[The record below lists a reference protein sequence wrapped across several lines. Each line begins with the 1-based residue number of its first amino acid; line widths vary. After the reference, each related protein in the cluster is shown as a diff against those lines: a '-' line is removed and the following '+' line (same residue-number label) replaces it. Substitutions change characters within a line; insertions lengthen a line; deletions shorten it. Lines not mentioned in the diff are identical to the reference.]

1 MERERFTNDQVEQV
15 LSHLFSGLAVFHAQ
29 ICEWLIDADLSQ
41 QFLADGARDLPQWVS
56 GRFGLRHSTS
66 AQLVR
71 VARRLQDLPLLRE
84 RFAAGD
90 LSLDQVDAISKL
102 ATPATEEAVIEECL
116 GWSNA
121 ALDRAARRARPPST
135 EDALDAFR
143 ERWLSIQYTLDG
155 IRGHMNADLPGPD
168 MLLVEEAVRAR
179 ADQIPPNPETGYFD
193 AYPTRM
199 ADGLV
204 ELAAT
209 SGDESIPSVQV
220 TLFADLDALTEDSGT
235 TGVAELNA
243 GPVVAS
249 ETARRLACDS
259 IVECVITD
267 HGRVLGIGRRSR
279 LIPAWL
285 RRQLWFRDGG
295 CRFPDCLEKHFIHGH
310 HRKHWADLGPTDLE
324 NLILL
329 CGFHHRFVHEHG
341 WKIETDP
348 EGRPLF
354 IKPNGVV
361 YPPPRP
367 APDQRILEL
376 AGRSTWGIRPAF
388 APQDPELASPN
399 GIRPSRQR

>member
-41 QFLADGARDLPQWVS
+41 QFLAARARDLVEWVS
-56 GRFGLRHSTS
+56 ARFGLRHSTA

-102 ATPATEEAVIEECL
+102 ATADTEEAVIEECL

-135 EDALDAFR
+135 EDAFDVFR

-155 IRGHMNADLPGPD
+155 FRGLMNAALPGAE
-168 MLLVEEAVRAR
+168 MHLVEEAVRER
-179 ADQIPPNPETGYFD
+179 ADRIPHNPETGMFD
-193 AYPTRM
+193 PYPSRM

-204 ELAAT
+204 ELATT
-209 SGDESIPSVQV
+209 SGDDSIPSVQV
-220 TLFADLDALTEDSGT
+220 TVFADLEALTEDQGT
-235 TGVAELNA
+235 TGVAELSA
-243 GPVVAS
+243 GPVISS

-259 IVECVITD
+259 TLECVITD
-267 HGRVLGIGRRSR
+267 HGRVLGIGRRTR

-295 CRFPDCLEKHFIHGH
+295 CRFPGCPERHFIHGH
-310 HRKHWADLGPTDLE
+310 HRRHWADLGPTDLE

-329 CGFHHRFVHEHG
+329 CGFHHRYLHEHG
-341 WKIETDP
+341 WTIED
-348 EGRPLF
+348 RPDGSMVF
-354 IKPNGVV
+354 KKPDGTV
-361 YPPPRP
+361 YPPARTV
-367 APDQRILEL
+367 PDARILEL
-376 AGRSTWGIRPAF
+376 AGRST
-388 APQDPELASPN
+388 
-399 GIRPSRQR
+399 

>member
-29 ICEWLIDADLSQ
+29 MCEWLIDADLSQ
-41 QFLADGARDLPQWVS
+41 QFLADGARDLAQWVS
-56 GRFGLRHSTS
+56 ARFGLRHSTA

-71 VARRLQDLPLLRE
+71 VARRLEDLPRLRE

-102 ATPATEEAVIEECL
+102 ATPDTEEAVIEECL

-135 EDALDAFR
+135 EETIDAIRD
-143 ERWLSIQYTLDG
+143 RWMSIQYTLDG
-155 IRGHMNADLPGPD
+155 IRGHMDAELPGAE
-168 MLLVEEAVRAR
+168 MHMVEEAVRER
-179 ADQIPPNPETGYFD
+179 ADRIPPNPETGMFD
-193 AYPTRM
+193 PYSSRM

-204 ELAAT
+204 ELATT
-209 SGDESIPSVQV
+209 SGDDSIPSVQV
-220 TLFADLDALTEDSGT
+220 TVFADLEALTEDQGR
-235 TGVAELNA
+235 TGVAELSA
-243 GPVVAS
+243 GPVISS

-295 CRFPDCLEKHFIHGH
+295 CRFPGCPERHFIHGH
-310 HRKHWADLGPTDLE
+310 HRRHWADLGPTDLE

-341 WKIETDP
+341 WKIEADP
-348 EGRPLF
+348 EGRPF
-354 IKPNGVV
+354 FMKPNGEAF
-361 YPPPRP
+361 PPQRP
-367 APDQRILEL
+367 AVEPRILEL
-376 AGRSTWGIRPAF
+376 AGRST
-388 APQDPELASPN
+388 
-399 GIRPSRQR
+399 